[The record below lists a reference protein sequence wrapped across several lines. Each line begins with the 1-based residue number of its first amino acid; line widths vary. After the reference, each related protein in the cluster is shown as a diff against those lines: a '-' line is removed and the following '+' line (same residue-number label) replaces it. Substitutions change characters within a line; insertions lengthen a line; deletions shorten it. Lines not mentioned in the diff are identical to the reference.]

1 MSLVNFFEYSSDVYY
16 PSNPESSNWSY
27 EIGLSRIYDE
37 FSDSTKYPK
46 AVVTRDTS
54 AHTVT
59 VGFGTRDEKIIF
71 VPNYDN
77 DRVYLY
83 IDLLKKDGETSVRLA
98 SINNY
103 GASITVCIEKLQND
117 GFILGLSTFREG
129 DQYSFN
135 YSRFEVAF
143 IDCSDEITACV
154 DANNVFYLESKYG
167 EHQINLAI
175 NNNLRMNTSAD
186 RAVQLVKVYD
196 ETDNIFID
204 DIWLQN
210 VGVNTNKIKAISS
223 CKIGNKYY
231 YLWNGT
237 STAYSGYAQ
246 VAVEFTDKVS

>member
-1 MSLVNFFEYSSDVYY
+1 MSLLTFFEYGVDVY
-16 PSNPESSNWSY
+16 NTNWTIST
-27 EIGLSRIYDE
+27 GMTRIENE
-37 FSDSTKYPK
+37 FSDTTKYPK
-46 AVVTRDTS
+46 LTVVGDGTS
-54 AHTVT
+54 VAI
-59 VGFGTRDEKIIF
+59 GFANRSEKIVF
-71 VPNYDN
+71 TSDYSNS
-77 DRVYLY
+77 RVNLY
-83 IDLLKKDGETSVRLA
+83 ISLQKKDGETLVQLGNVS
-98 SINNY
+98 NY
-103 GASITVCIEKLQND
+103 GTSIMICIEKLQND
-117 GFILGLSTFREG
+117 GLIFGLSTFREG
-129 DQYSFN
+129 DQYSYN
-135 YSRFEVAF
+135 YNRFEVAF

-154 DANNVFYLESKYG
+154 DTSNKFYLESKYG
-167 EHQINLAI
+167 EHQITLTI

-246 VAVEFTDKVS
+246 IAVEFTDKVS

>member
-1 MSLVNFFEYSSDVYY
+1 MALLTFFEYGVDIYD
-16 PSNPESSNWSY
+16 SNWS
-27 EIGLSRIYDE
+27 ISTGMTRIENE
-37 FSDSTKYPK
+37 FSNTTKYPK
-46 AVVTRDTS
+46 LTVMSDGGSSVTI
-54 AHTVT
+54 
-59 VGFGTRDEKIIF
+59 GFAYRSEKIVF
-71 VPNYDN
+71 TSDYSNS
-77 DRVYLY
+77 RVNLY
-83 IDLLKKDGETSVRLA
+83 ISLQKKDGETLVQLGNVS
-98 SINNY
+98 NY
-103 GASITVCIEKLQND
+103 GTSIMICIEKLQND
-117 GFILGLSTFREG
+117 GLILGLSNFREG
-129 DQYSFN
+129 DQYSYN

-154 DANNVFYLESKYG
+154 DTSNKFYLESKYG
-167 EHQINLAI
+167 EHQITLVI
-175 NNNLRMNTSAD
+175 NNNLRMNASAD